1 MHSKNCEFTMVRIG
15 GESMREINEKN
26 SRSPP
31 PAQNIN
37 FWMFDEIYFA
47 LLEGGRVLAWSGG
60 AQA

>member
-1 MHSKNCEFTMVRIG
+1 MVRIG